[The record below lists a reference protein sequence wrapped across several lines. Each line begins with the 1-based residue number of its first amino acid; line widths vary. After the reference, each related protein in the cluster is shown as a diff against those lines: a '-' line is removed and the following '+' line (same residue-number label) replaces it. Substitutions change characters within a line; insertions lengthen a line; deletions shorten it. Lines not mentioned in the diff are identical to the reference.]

1 MIRARESKAAP
12 VGVVMKVLKI
22 LEALQGNPSGLQLK
36 EIAQRT
42 AINKSTAYRFLAHL
56 QGEGYLYRDDA
67 GAYVIGPKLA
77 RMGSGMNLEESLRK
91 MSRPVLQ
98 KLWVATGETVNLAI
112 LDGQQILYLDV
123 IESSHTFRFASEVGA
138 RRPLYCTAL
147 GKAMIAHLPAE
158 EMKELVPSL
167 SFERLTPRTITQP
180 AKLKKEL
187 AKIRLQGYALDDE
200 EAVLGARCIAA
211 PIFDAGG
218 KIIAGMSVSGP
229 LTRITEEKVTLFAAI
244 VKKAAQSV
252 SRRLGYPQS

>member
-22 LEALQGNPSGLQLK
+22 LEALHSNPSGLQLK
-36 EIAQRT
+36 QIARQT

-77 RMGSGMNLEESLRK
+77 RMGSGTNFEESLRK
-91 MSRPVLQ
+91 MARPVLQ
-98 KLWVATGETVNLAI
+98 KLWTATGETVNLAV
-112 LDGQQILYLDV
+112 LDGQQIMYLDV
-123 IESSHTFRFASEVGA
+123 IESSHTFRFASQNGA

-147 GKAMIAHLPAE
+147 GKAIMAHLPE
-158 EMKELVPSL
+158 EETEDLLGSL
-167 SFERLTPRTITQP
+167 TFERLTPRTLTQP
-180 AKLKKEL
+180 AKLKKDL
-187 AKIRLQGYALDDE
+187 VKSRLQGYALDNE

-218 KIIAGMSVSGP
+218 KVIGAASVSGP
-229 LTRITEEKVTLFAAI
+229 LTRITAEKVSAFAAL
-244 VKKAAQSV
+244 VKEAAHSISV
-252 SRRLGYPQS
+252 RLGYHHK